1 MYTEKMKR
9 FYRPCSSTKD
19 GPSLPSY
26 DALARI
32 LPDNTT
38 TAPAGETEEPQ
49 SNRHINQTY
58 QKHTPHKRAPLPD
71 FEDDLQSKE
80 VENYRTAMRKMAE
93 DIIALRTQVVTLG
106 TDNSQLRSD
115 LTLHQDLG
123 RHLLDDT
130 DVDVMTKAEIADR
143 IASLKFKL
151 ASESSKA
158 SAQKDKIQQL
168 QNDLIRKNDSEK
180 ELLRLQRAHQQQQTV
195 LQRYHRTVSKTAGLE
210 ATVKQQEKIIEKM
223 EKLLDN
229 TLAEKSKDNAERKMM
244 MKMKPTGETGVF
256 SERKMMMKMKPT
268 GEEDNRKEIAT
279 AAENSRLRG
288 ELDKIHSQ
296 PPQAAI
302 IIQPAQV
309 FPDRERLSLLSKLEK
324 AETRVRTLEKQLE
337 DNSKRWGRQKQD
349 MLTRLSEHIYG
360 LDRTSSTIAHD
371 LPLVHDLPLKRVSDS
386 VLERTRQRELKPVKK

>member
-1 MYTEKMKR
+1 MKR
-9 FYRPCSSTKD
+9 CYRPCSSTKD

-32 LPDNTT
+32 LPDGPSLPSYDALARILPDNTP
-38 TAPAGETEEPQ
+38 PAGKTEGPQ
-49 SNRHINQTY
+49 SNGHINQTY
-58 QKHTPHKRAPLPD
+58 QKQNLHKRAPLPD
-71 FEDDLQSKE
+71 FEDDLQNKE
-80 VENYRTAMRKMAE
+80 VENYRTAMRKMA
-93 DIIALRTQVVTLG
+93 DDVIALRTQVVTLG

-123 RHLLDDT
+123 RHLLDDV
-130 DVDVMTKAEIADR
+130 DVGVMTKAEIADR
-143 IASLKFKL
+143 IDCVVCVSPASLKFKL

-158 SAQKDKIQQL
+158 SAQRDKIHQL

-210 ATVKQQEKIIEKM
+210 TTVKQQEKIIEKM

-229 TLAEKSKDNAERKMM
+229 TLTEKSKDNAERMV
-244 MKMKPTGETGVF
+244 KMKPTV
-256 SERKMMMKMKPT
+256 
-268 GEEDNRKEIAT
+268 GEEDNRKETAT

-288 ELDKIHSQ
+288 ELDKIRSQ

-302 IIQPAQV
+302 TIQQPAQV
-309 FPDRERLSLLSKLEK
+309 FPDRERLSLLIKLEK

-349 MLTRLSEHIYG
+349 MLTRLSEHLYG

-371 LPLVHDLPLKRVSDS
+371 LPPKSVSDS